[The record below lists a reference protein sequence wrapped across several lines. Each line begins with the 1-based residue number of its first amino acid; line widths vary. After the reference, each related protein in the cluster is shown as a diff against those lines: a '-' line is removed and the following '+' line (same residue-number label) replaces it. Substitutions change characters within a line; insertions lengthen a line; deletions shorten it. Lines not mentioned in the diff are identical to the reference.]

1 MCLVPYNIMIM
12 KRISLLL
19 ALLWISHTYA
29 QKINYVI
36 SFPNIVHHEANISLA
51 AAGIPPGKAVFR
63 MSRSSPGRYA
73 THEFGKNVY
82 EVKAFDQNGNA
93 LPISR
98 IDGDVY
104 EVPKQNGFVRVDY
117 TLYAAYPDG
126 TYSGVDPS
134 SVHLNM
140 PATFM
145 WIKGFD
151 KAPITITF
159 NIPSDKKWTIATQ
172 LKPTDNPIEFN
183 APGLQYFM
191 DCPTKIGNLI
201 WKEWSIKN
209 PNGNKYT
216 FRFALEADAIDTLV
230 SIFAGKVKRIT
241 EEAQAVFGEV
251 PAYDYGTYT
260 FIASINRYVE
270 GDGMEHRN
278 STMISIPREFGGED
292 HLLGVFAHEFFHCW
306 NVERIRPK
314 TLEPFNFEKSNMSDE
329 LWCAEGFTQYYG
341 ELLLCRA
348 GLKSVYASLISF
360 VNLINTK
367 ENSAGAK
374 RFSPVEMSRHAVFV
388 DAGVAV
394 DRTNYPNMF
403 SSYYPYGG
411 AVALAL
417 DLQLRSQFNL
427 TLDDYMTA
435 LWKRFGKTEIA
446 YTVPG
451 LEEVLAEVTHD
462 KAFATDFFVR
472 YVTGHESFNYASLL
486 EKAGLTL
493 KKLNPGKAWLGQ
505 VQFTEGT
512 TKISSNTVIGSPLY
526 NAGLDFDDEIVQ
538 INGTLIARSPD
549 IADILKTHKPGDVVN
564 IQYKHRT
571 EVKTV
576 AVTLAE
582 NPVCEISTFEEGGL
596 TPTKEMLAFRNSWL
610 GTKIK

>member
-1 MCLVPYNIMIM
+1 MIM
-12 KRISLLL
+12 KRIFLFL
-19 ALLWISHTYA
+19 AVLWISHTYA
-29 QKINYVI
+29 QKINYVV
-36 SFPNIVHHEANISLA
+36 SFPNIVHHEANISVA
-51 AAGIPPGKAVFR
+51 AAGIPAGKAIFR

-82 EVKAFDQNGNA
+82 DVKAFDQHGKA
-93 LPISR
+93 LPINR

-126 TYSGVDPS
+126 TYSGIDPGS
-134 SVHLNM
+134 IHLNM

-159 NIPSDKKWTIATQ
+159 NIPSDKKFTIATQ

-191 DCPTKIGNLI
+191 DCPTKIGNLH
-201 WKEWSIKN
+201 WKEWNIKN
-209 PNGNKYT
+209 PNGSKYT
-216 FRFALEADAIDTLV
+216 FRLALEADAADTLV
-230 SIFAGKVKRIT
+230 GAFAGKVKRIT

-278 STMISIPREFGGED
+278 STMISIPNVFNGGNN
-292 HLLGVFAHEFFHCW
+292 LLGVFAHEFFHCW

-314 TLEPFNFEKSNMSDE
+314 TLEPFNFEKSNMSNE

-348 GLKSVYASLISF
+348 GLKPVEGLLFSLG
-360 VNLINTK
+360 NLINTK

-435 LWKRFGKTEIA
+435 LWKRFGKPEIA

-451 LEEVLAEVTHD
+451 LEEVLADVTHD
-462 KAFATDFFVR
+462 KTFANDFFTR
-472 YVTGHESFNYASLL
+472 YVTGHESFNYAPLL
-486 EKAGLTL
+486 EKSGLTL
-493 KKLNPGKAWLGQ
+493 KKTGAGKAWLGQ

-512 TKISSNTVIGSPLY
+512 TTISSNTIIGSPLY
-526 NAGLDFDDEIVQ
+526 NAGLDFDDVIVQ
-538 INGTLIARSPD
+538 IDGKLVARL
-549 IADILKTHKPGDVVN
+549 ADINEILNLHKPGDVVN
-564 IQYKHRT
+564 IQYKHRNET
-571 EVKTV
+571 KTA
-576 AVTLAE
+576 AVTLGE
-582 NPVCEISTFEEGGL
+582 NPAYVLTTFEQAGV
-596 TPTKEMLAFRNSWL
+596 TTTKEMMEFRNSWL

>member
-1 MCLVPYNIMIM
+1 MT
-12 KRISLLL
+12 KKISLLL
-19 ALLWISHTYA
+19 AVLWISHTYA

-36 SFPNIVHHEANISLA
+36 SFPNIVHHEANVSLA
-51 AAGIPPGKAVFR
+51 ASGLPAGKAVFR

-82 EVKAFDQNGNA
+82 DVKAFDQNGN
-93 LPISR
+93 PVTITR

-117 TLYAAYPDG
+117 TLYAAYADG
-126 TYSGVDPS
+126 TYSGIDPNS
-134 SVHLNM
+134 IHLNM
-140 PATFM
+140 PATFL

-159 NIPSDKKWTIATQ
+159 NIPADKKWTIATQ
-172 LKPTDNPIEFN
+172 LKPTDKTIEFK

-191 DCPTKIGNLI
+191 DCPTKIGNLT
-201 WKEWSIKN
+201 WKEWNIKN
-209 PNGNKYT
+209 PNGNNYT
-216 FRFALEADAIDTLV
+216 FRLALEADASDTLAGT
-230 SIFAGKVKRIT
+230 FAGKVKRIT

-251 PAYDYGTYT
+251 PAFDYGTYT
-260 FIASINRYVE
+260 FIASINPYVE

-278 STMISIPREFGGED
+278 STMITIPYAFNGD
-292 HLLGVFAHEFFHCW
+292 NSLLGVFAHEFFHCW

-314 TLEPFNFEKSNMSDE
+314 TLEPFNFEKSNMSNE

-341 ELLLCRA
+341 QLLLCRA
-348 GLKSVYASLISF
+348 GLRPMGEILASF
-360 VNLINTK
+360 AGLINTK

-374 RFSPVEMSRHAVFV
+374 RFSPIEMSRHAVFV
-388 DAGVAV
+388 DAGTAV

-411 AVALAL
+411 AIALAL
-417 DLQLRSQFNL
+417 DLQLRSQFQL

-446 YTVPG
+446 YTVQG

-462 KAFATDFFVR
+462 KAFATGFFAK
-472 YVTGHESFNYASLL
+472 YITGHESFNYASLL

-493 KKLNPGKAWLGQ
+493 KKQNAGKAWLGP

-512 TKISSNTVIGSPLY
+512 TTISSNTVIGTPLY
-526 NAGLDFDDEIVQ
+526 NAGLDFEDVIVQ
-538 INGTLIARSPD
+538 LEGKQVARP
-549 IADILKTHKPGDVVN
+549 ADINEILNTHKPGDVIHV
-564 IQYKHRT
+564 QFKHRNET
-571 EVKTV
+571 KTV
-576 AVTLAE
+576 AVTLGE
-582 NPVCEISTFEEGGL
+582 NPVFMIVPFEQAGSTV
-596 TPTKEMLAFRNSWL
+596 TKEMLEFRNSWL
-610 GTKIK
+610 GTKLK